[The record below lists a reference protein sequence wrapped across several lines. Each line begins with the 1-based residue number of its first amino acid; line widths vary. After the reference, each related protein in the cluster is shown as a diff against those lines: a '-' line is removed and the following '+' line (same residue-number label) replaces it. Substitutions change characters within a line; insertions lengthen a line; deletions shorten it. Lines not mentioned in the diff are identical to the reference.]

1 MLIVADLLAILLIL
15 VAPALAFYLIWVV
28 IGFRGFL
35 SVFALRYSDSWLM
48 KLDPRVKLLLA
59 IVLPALASGLRFW
72 ESFVLLLGV
81 LFLYLFA
88 PDPLSKYRFMIPLI
102 LAIELPSAW
111 LIALSFRGFFK
122 AYSIAF
128 PAALRAFGV
137 SGISLSA
144 LLFGLEINVR
154 TSLALA
160 SSFLLIFTCSP
171 SDLLRSL
178 TKSKIPVEIGFAL
191 AIALTAI
198 PKVME
203 SISVTLEAVMSRGL
217 SLKAKPSSAAYPY
230 FFAKALFLAVANVV
244 ILTIKDAEEFA
255 TSADLR
261 GFRSFKRRTYYH
273 DFRLGSIDWALIVV
287 LLSLWGISI
296 YYFG

>member
-1 MLIVADLLAILLIL
+1 MLVVADVLAILLLL
-15 VAPALAFYLIWVV
+15 VAPAVAFYLIWIV

-35 SVFALRYSDSWLM
+35 SVFALSYSDSWLM

-72 ESFVLLLGV
+72 ENFVLLLGV
-81 LFLYLFA
+81 LFLYLFT

-111 LIALSFRGFFK
+111 LIALSF
-122 AYSIAF
+122 
-128 PAALRAFGV
+128 
-137 SGISLSA
+137 
-144 LLFGLEINVR
+144 

-217 SLKAKPSSAAYPY
+217 SLKAKPSSASYPY
-230 FFAKALFLAVANVV
+230 YFAKALFLAVANVV

-261 GFRSFKRRTYYH
+261 GFRSLKKRTYYH

-287 LLSLWGISI
+287 LLSLWGVSI